1 MSYFGGEWNAVTEL
15 GGEGEEG
22 VWDDSQVT
30 GLDNKNGWR
39 RASQVESEEGR
50 QTQPWIC
57 LSLSCLWDMTLQKL
71 PLYRPW
77 SSKNVVES

>member
-1 MSYFGGEWNAVTEL
+1 MTEL

-22 VWDDSQVT
+22 VWDDSQVS

-50 QTQPWIC
+50 QTQP
-57 LSLSCLWDMTLQKL
+57 
-71 PLYRPW
+71 
-77 SSKNVVES
+77 